1 VGGVRSARRPGRL
14 RLTVGDA
21 GVEVFQLGPDDLRHP
36 VPGPEVRVVGV
47 SEADRAAGI
56 RRFETTIDGWVL
68 VVAVQSEARASLRDR
83 AGQVGATSRQH
94 GPVVVRAPLPGRVV
108 RLWVAEG
115 DTVAAGQRLVAI
127 EAMKMENEVRAPRD
141 GTVASIL
148 VAADGS
154 VDLGDELLTVR

>member
-1 VGGVRSARRPGRL
+1 V
-14 RLTVGDA
+14 TVGEADA
-21 GVEVFQLGPDDLRHP
+21 VVFHLGPDDLPTRGR
-36 VPGPEVRVVGV
+36 GPEVRVIAA
-47 SEADRAAGI
+47 SEDDRAAGI

-68 VVAVQSEARASLRDR
+68 VVAVQAEARARLRDR
-83 AGQVGATSRQH
+83 AGPVGSALRQH

-115 DTVAAGQRLVAI
+115 DTVEAGQRLVAI

-148 VAADGS
+148 VAADAS
-154 VDLGDELLTVR
+154 VDFGDELLTVR